1 MQEDVSFDDQ
11 RKINTFSRLNL
22 KIKEL
27 EAQLASKR
35 RAAEDY
41 EEAENELML
50 LEEETVPYVV
60 GECLVHLPKESVEE
74 RLQKCRIRLFCSQ
87 LPLANHCGNK
97 LTNLLLVIH
106 KFIIVSCSARR
117 NKGGSFRITGED

>member
-87 LPLANHCGNK
+87 LPLANHSGNK

-106 KFIIVSCSARR
+106 KFTIVSCSARR
-117 NKGGSFRITGED
+117 NKGGSVRITGED